1 MNHTSLRCQGNTVFL
16 LLVPVFQRC
25 ADKGCEQLLRLIR
38 TGLEFRME
46 LHADE
51 PRVIRQGNDLYQALV
66 RRQSCDLQALFGELL
81 AEIVVEF
88 ETVAVVPPMF
98 SMSF

>member
-1 MNHTSLRCQGNTVFL
+1 
-16 LLVPVFQRC
+16 
-25 ADKGCEQLLRLIR
+25 
-38 TGLEFRME
+38 ME

-88 ETVAVVPPMF
+88 ETVAVALVDQLFAVDLLYQAARCQLAGYSPRRMVPPMF